1 MTEYDM
7 KGPDTRTRRYWV
19 SATVGIGAML
29 VFALLSLFLL
39 GGVMFGSGSFR
50 QVADRAF
57 PWSLLALLVAGVAML
72 IANRRGQETDEE
84 RVLEGLAGEGAADE
98 EIPGEGP
105 ERS

>member
-57 PWSLLALLVAGVAML
+57 PWSLLALFVAGVAML

-84 RVLEGLAGEGAADE
+84 RALEGVAEEEAAA
-98 EIPGEGP
+98 EGP
-105 ERS
+105 EHS